1 MSEGFGNLQTLKAPT
16 AKLPPGETL
25 RPRSV
30 LSIEAVAMPFVDGI
44 KTASEAAVG
53 GGNMDDEQ
61 EIAALAAGRCFL
73 SFAQNWAWLN
83 HFESVRM

>member
-30 LSIEAVAMPFVDGI
+30 LSIDAVAMPFVDGI

-61 EIAALAAGRCFL
+61 EIAALAVGRCFFH
-73 SFAQNWAWLN
+73 SRRTE
-83 HFESVRM
+83 HG

>member
-1 MSEGFGNLQTLKAPT
+1 M
-16 AKLPPGETL
+16 
-25 RPRSV
+25 

-61 EIAALAAGRCFL
+61 EIAALAAGRCFFH
-73 SFAQNWAWLN
+73 SRRTE
-83 HFESVRM
+83 HG